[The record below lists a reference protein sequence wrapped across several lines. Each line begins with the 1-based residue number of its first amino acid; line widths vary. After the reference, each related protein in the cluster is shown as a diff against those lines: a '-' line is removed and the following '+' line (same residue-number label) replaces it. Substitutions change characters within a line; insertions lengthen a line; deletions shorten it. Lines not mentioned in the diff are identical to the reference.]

1 MSMSMLKYDITPAWA
16 SYAASKCTRQA
27 FNDKTILEDGAGQLT
42 GTLGELAFGRWL
54 KDAGIA
60 FEYVAE
66 KKGAHDFV
74 VNSLKIDVKT
84 KACTSPPRPNYT
96 CHVLAAQSGYDVD
109 LYVFARTDING
120 HVWLLGWMHKNHF
133 WISDKACDVK
143 RGQMADGLIQTA
155 DSRRIQISDIA
166 TMDALHALLTLSAPV

>member
-1 MSMSMLKYDITPAWA
+1 MLKYEVTPEWA
-16 SYAASKCTRQA
+16 SYALRKSTKQA
-27 FNDKTILEDGAGQLT
+27 FNSNTILEDGAGQLT

-60 FEYVAE
+60 FEYVADN
-66 KKGAHDFV
+66 KGAYDFV
-74 VNSLKIDVKT
+74 VNGLKIDVKS
-84 KACTSPPRPNYT
+84 KGCTSPPRPNYT
-96 CHVLAAQSGYDVD
+96 CHVLAAQATYDVD
-109 LYVFARTDING
+109 LYVFCRTDISG

-133 WISDKACDVK
+133 WTSGKACDVT

-166 TMDALHALLTLSAPV
+166 TMDGLCVLLTTLSAPA